1 MFVRMPKQLVTI
13 WRFRDLPQAQIALS
27 KLESAG
33 ITCELADD
41 EMVRLD
47 WFYSNLIGGVRLQV
61 AEDEAEEAL
70 RLLNEPVG
78 DHFDSEDIGSEYKQP
93 RCPNCGSIDV
103 THVNRPRAVTYVAL
117 AWMSLPIMSGIDEMK
132 CEACGNTWDYA
143 PDSVPEEP
151 MTDTT
156 VYVASSNKGK
166 LREFRA
172 AAQEHNI
179 FVEALPGLNEVEAPE
194 ETGTTF
200 EENAKIKAI
209 AYSRTLPGRLVFA
222 DDSGLQ
228 VDALDGAPGVY
239 SARYAAT
246 EDDPEPSDDDNNY
259 KLIYE
264 LSLRPDAPNAAHF
277 VCVIALA
284 KDGEVLQTFTGV
296 TDGEILSAPLG
307 KGGFGYDPLFFVPL
321 LNKTY
326 AELNDQEKLEV
337 SHRGKAFR
345 ALLRWLA
352 EKGVI
357 GSS

>member
-1 MFVRMPKQLVTI
+1 
-13 WRFRDLPQAQIALS
+13 
-27 KLESAG
+27 
-33 ITCELADD
+33 
-41 EMVRLD
+41 
-47 WFYSNLIGGVRLQV
+47 
-61 AEDEAEEAL
+61 
-70 RLLNEPVG
+70 
-78 DHFDSEDIGSEYKQP
+78 
-93 RCPNCGSIDV
+93 
-103 THVNRPRAVTYVAL
+103 
-117 AWMSLPIMSGIDEMK
+117 MK

>member
-1 MFVRMPKQLVTI
+1 
-13 WRFRDLPQAQIALS
+13 
-27 KLESAG
+27 
-33 ITCELADD
+33 
-41 EMVRLD
+41 
-47 WFYSNLIGGVRLQV
+47 
-61 AEDEAEEAL
+61 
-70 RLLNEPVG
+70 
-78 DHFDSEDIGSEYKQP
+78 
-93 RCPNCGSIDV
+93 
-103 THVNRPRAVTYVAL
+103 
-117 AWMSLPIMSGIDEMK
+117 
-132 CEACGNTWDYA
+132 
-143 PDSVPEEP
+143 

-156 VYVASSNKGK
+156 LYVASSNKGK

-172 AAQEHNI
+172 AAQEYNI
-179 FVEALPGLNEVEAPE
+179 FVEPLPGLNGIEAPA
-194 ETGTTF
+194 ETGATF

-228 VDALDGAPGVY
+228 VDALNGAPGVY

-246 EDDPEPSDDDNNY
+246 EDDPEPSDDENNY

-264 LSLRPDAPNAAHF
+264 LSQRPEAANTAHF

-284 KDGEVLQTFTGV
+284 KDGEVLQTFSGV

-307 KGGFGYDPLFFVPL
+307 KGGFGYDPLFFVPS

-326 AELNDQEKLEV
+326 AEVNEREKLQV

-345 ALLRWLA
+345 ALLQWL
-352 EKGVI
+352 EQKGVI

>member
-1 MFVRMPKQLVTI
+1 
-13 WRFRDLPQAQIALS
+13 
-27 KLESAG
+27 
-33 ITCELADD
+33 
-41 EMVRLD
+41 
-47 WFYSNLIGGVRLQV
+47 
-61 AEDEAEEAL
+61 
-70 RLLNEPVG
+70 
-78 DHFDSEDIGSEYKQP
+78 
-93 RCPNCGSIDV
+93 
-103 THVNRPRAVTYVAL
+103 
-117 AWMSLPIMSGIDEMK
+117 
-132 CEACGNTWDYA
+132 
-143 PDSVPEEP
+143 

-156 VYVASSNKGK
+156 LYVASSNKGK
-166 LREFRA
+166 LREFRH

-179 FVEALPGLNEVEAPE
+179 FVEPLPGLNEIEAPE

-200 EENAKIKAI
+200 EQNAAIKAV
-209 AYSRTLPGRLVFA
+209 AYSLTLPGRLVFA

-246 EDDPEPSDDDNNY
+246 DDDPDPDDDDNNY

-264 LSLRPDAPNAAHF
+264 MSQRPAAQRTAHF

-284 KDGEVLQTFTGV
+284 KDGEVLKAFTGV

-307 KGGFGYDPLFFVPL
+307 KGGFGYDPLFFVPS

-326 AELNDQEKLEV
+326 AELNEQEKLQV

-345 ALLRWLA
+345 ELLRWLE
-352 EKGVI
+352 EKEVI